1 MSEANRA
8 LDEVSRLKTAIDLS
22 AMEAEP
28 WIVFFTIRD
37 QIYEA
42 RKNGLIRSDVAGE
55 LQSRLEIAWETGHDD
70 EMERRAEG
78 C

>member
-1 MSEANRA
+1 MNEADRIKN
-8 LDEVSRLKTAIDLS
+8 AIDLS
-22 AMEAEP
+22 ASENEP
-28 WIVFFTIRD
+28 WVIYFELQR

-42 RKNGLIRSDVAGE
+42 KEQGIIPWDVAGE

-70 EMERRAEG
+70 EMEIRMEG

>member
-1 MSEANRA
+1 MYNHEY
-8 LDEVSRLKTAIDLS
+8 ERLKMAIDMS
-22 AMEAEP
+22 ADNCEP
-28 WIVFFTIRD
+28 FEIYAALRD

>member
-1 MSEANRA
+1 MNEADRIKN
-8 LDEVSRLKTAIDLS
+8 AIDLS
-22 AMEAEP
+22 AVEGEP
-28 WIVFFTIRD
+28 WVVFYALRD

-42 RKNGLIRSDVAGE
+42 KKQGIIPWDVAGE

-70 EMERRAEG
+70 EIERRAEG

>member
-1 MSEANRA
+1 MNEADRIKN
-8 LDEVSRLKTAIDLS
+8 AIDLS
-22 AMEAEP
+22 ASENEP
-28 WIVFFTIRD
+28 WVIYFELQR

-42 RKNGLIRSDVAGE
+42 KEQGIIPWDVAGE

-70 EMERRAEG
+70 EMERRMEG

>member
-1 MSEANRA
+1 MNEADRIKN
-8 LDEVSRLKTAIDLS
+8 AIDLS
-22 AMEAEP
+22 AAEGEP
-28 WIVFFTIRD
+28 WVVYYAIQN
-37 QIYEA
+37 QIHEA
-42 RKNGLIRSDVAGE
+42 RKQGEIPWDLAGE

>member
-1 MSEANRA
+1 MNEADRIKN
-8 LDEVSRLKTAIDLS
+8 AIDMS
-22 AMEAEP
+22 AENGEP
-28 WIVFFTIRD
+28 WTIYFALRD

-42 RKNGLIRSDVAGE
+42 KKQGTIPWDVAGE